1 MNSRSPFP
9 SRTFSVLLL
18 LMLVAALAQA
28 QLRFQIG
35 AGVGV
40 AIPASD
46 YAGTTMDFYSG
57 TKYGLGSGL
66 NLQAKARFGLLGLRL
81 TGEVDYS
88 SFSRSGEAQP
98 GQGTIDLSQKVVA
111 IKLGPEFYM
120 GVPFAPVTPY
130 IGINVALSTFS
141 GQVQFR
147 GVPKVPS
154 ATYDLATAVRLGAGF
169 NGGVLVTLGSF
180 TSLDLGISYDLMNAS
195 DKAWEDTDR
204 TQDQRLDSY
213 LALNDNRD
221 PFYKAGDEKH
231 FINNARNIN
240 AFQVKATIMVGL

>member
-1 MNSRSPFP
+1 MKSHHPFSSRG
-9 SRTFSVLLL
+9 FSVFLSF
-18 LMLVAALAQA
+18 MLVTALTQA
-28 QLRFQIG
+28 QLKFQIG
-35 AGVGV
+35 AGAGV

-46 YAGTTMDFYSG
+46 YTGSTMEFYNG

-98 GQGTIDLSQKVVA
+98 GQGTIDHSQKVIALKV
-111 IKLGPEFYM
+111 GPEFYM
-120 GVPFAPVTPY
+120 GVPFAPLTPY
-130 IGINVALSTFS
+130 IGLNVALSRFS

-154 ATYDLATAVRLGAGF
+154 ATYDLATAIRLGAGF
-169 NGGVLVTLGSF
+169 NGGVLVTLGSS
-180 TSLDLGISYDLMNAS
+180 TSLDMGISYDLMNAS
-195 DKAWEDTDR
+195 DKAWEDTNPA
-204 TQDQRLDSY
+204 QDQRLDSY

-221 PFYKAGDEKH
+221 PLYRAGDEKH

>member
-1 MNSRSPFP
+1 MKPHSPFP
-9 SRTFSVLLL
+9 SRTLSVLFLL
-18 LMLVAALAQA
+18 ILIAAFAPA

-35 AGVGV
+35 VGAGI
-40 AIPASD
+40 AIPVSD
-46 YAGTTMDFYSG
+46 YAGTTMDFYNG

-81 TGEVDYS
+81 TGEADYS
-88 SFSRSGEAQP
+88 SFSKSGEAQP
-98 GQGTIDLSQKVVA
+98 GQGTIDLSQKVAVL
-111 IKLGPEFYM
+111 KLGPEFYM
-120 GVPFAPVTPY
+120 GVPFAHVTPY
-130 IGINVALSTFS
+130 VGINVALSRFS
-141 GQVQFR
+141 GQVQFQ

-169 NGGVLVTLGSF
+169 NGGLLVTLGSF

-195 DKAWEDTDR
+195 DKTWEDPDHTR
-204 TQDQRLDSY
+204 DQRLDSY

-221 PFYKAGDEKH
+221 PLYRTGDEKH

>member
-1 MNSRSPFP
+1 MKSHSLFP
-9 SRTFSVLLL
+9 SRALSVLLL
-18 LMLVAALAQA
+18 LIFVAALAHA
-28 QLRFQIG
+28 QFTFQIG

-46 YAGTTMDFYSG
+46 YAGTTVDFYNG

-66 NLQAKARFGLLGLRL
+66 NLQAKTRFGLLGLRL

-88 SFSRSGEAQP
+88 SFGKSGEAQP

-111 IKLGPEFYM
+111 IKVGPEFYM

-130 IGINVALSTFS
+130 IGINVALSRFS
-141 GQVQFR
+141 GQVQFQ
-147 GVPKVPS
+147 GVAKVPS

-169 NGGVLVTLGSF
+169 NGGVLVKLGSF
-180 TSLDLGISYDLMNAS
+180 TSLDLGVSYDLMNAS
-195 DKAWEDTDR
+195 DKAWEDTNR
-204 TQDQRLDSY
+204 AQDQRLDSY
-213 LALNDNRD
+213 IALNDNRD
-221 PFYKAGDEKH
+221 PLYRAGDEKH
-231 FINNARNIN
+231 FINNARDIN